1 MALLYKT
8 HQALVDGVETVD
20 LGQVLLDKDPG
31 VKILGGD
38 EWRAHRHPSNA
49 GLLAGALHDNLT
61 DSDTALDT
69 ARQAFGAAQRT
80 ADRLTSGAG
89 KVLAGLTG
97 RGPDR
102 GNALS
107 GELSQQRRV
116 VGVETTLADY
126 RTIRDE
132 HGGTIND
139 VILATLTGALRAWL
153 MTRSE
158 SMGGLRQ
165 IQAVVPVSVIDRE
178 LEATSLGSQI
188 AAHFVTLPI
197 AEASPVV
204 RLHQVS
210 YSFQTYKDTGRGVAA
225 NRLAGIAGFAP
236 TTFHAIGAR
245 VAAAETRRGFQ
256 LSITNVPGPQSPLY
270 AAGARMLRTF
280 PIPPLLPGQALA
292 IGVTSYDGQVFY
304 GITADRDLVPDAD
317 VLGQCVT
324 EALDRAARHRDRR
337 PAEDPARSPQE
348 DRPET
353 MRIYLPT
360 TMAGLARLRDDGSL
374 PASAERY
381 VADGDSEEEEYAAL
395 MAAAVESAELVEG
408 AGRRVVVVADVA
420 DPDDEVPFRGV
431 VAVHAD
437 PADRPAGSDP
447 EDDLG
452 WYATQEMTRSGRLV
466 CAWTRSLSPR
476 LPSTSRT

>member
-1 MALLYKT
+1 M
-8 HQALVDGVETVD
+8 
-20 LGQVLLDKDPG
+20 
-31 VKILGGD
+31 
-38 EWRAHRHPSNA
+38 
-49 GLLAGALHDNLT
+49 
-61 DSDTALDT
+61 
-69 ARQAFGAAQRT
+69 
-80 ADRLTSGAG
+80 
-89 KVLAGLTG
+89 LAGLTG
-97 RGPDR
+97 RRPDR

-116 VGVETTLADY
+116 VGVETRLADY
-126 RTIRDE
+126 RTIRDA

-188 AAHFVTLPI
+188 APHFVTLPI

-210 YSFQTYKDTGRGVAA
+210 YSFQAHKETGRAVAA

-236 TTFHAIGAR
+236 TTFHAIGSR
-245 VAAAETRRGFQ
+245 VAAAEMRRDFQ
-256 LSITNVPGPQSPLY
+256 ISITNVPGPQSPLY

-280 PIPPLLPGQALA
+280 PIPPLLPGQTLA

-337 PAEDPARSPQE
+337 PAEDPARPAQE
-348 DRPET
+348 GRTRSREG
-353 MRIYLPT
+353 LPPHDDGR
-360 TMAGLARLRDDGSL
+360 AGPAPRRRLAARLGGSL
-374 PASAERY
+374 RRRRRRRGAGVRR
-381 VADGDSEEEEYAAL
+381 ADGRRGRRPPSC
-395 MAAAVESAELVEG
+395 SRG
-408 AGRRVVVVADVA
+408 AGRRVVVVADVEPTRTA
-420 DPDDEVPFRGV
+420 TCPLRDV

-437 PADRPAGSDP
+437 PADRPADADP
-447 EDDLG
+447 DEDLG
-452 WYATQEMTRSGRLV
+452 VVRHPGDRRRSGRLGSA
-466 CAWTRSLSPR
+466 AWTRSPSPR
-476 LPSTSRT
+476 LPPTSRT